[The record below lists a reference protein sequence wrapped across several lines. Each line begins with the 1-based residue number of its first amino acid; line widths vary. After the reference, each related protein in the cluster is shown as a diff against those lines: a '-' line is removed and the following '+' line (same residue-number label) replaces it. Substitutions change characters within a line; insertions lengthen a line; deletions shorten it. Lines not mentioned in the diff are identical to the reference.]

1 MPLRGSPLQAM
12 KHTISRLQLRA
23 LAPISVTSLLH
34 QHFVLP
40 HGTNIP
46 LVGWWHA
53 YVARSSY
60 VPVNKKMKFQP
71 NLPLP
76 RALSRKCTWSDT
88 RRANSKRS
96 LSLNSKLSCTKNN
109 TQRQLVEMIAW
120 LGLNDK
126 FPHNQTLT
134 GCTLKPHISK
144 QEKPDHLWALMFCNH
159 LWCTPPKDK
168 TGSIAQLS
176 VNTCKM
182 YTTEL
187 IVLDNLFNCSLL
199 NRFRYSLSKYLI
211 R

>member
-1 MPLRGSPLQAM
+1 MTCLCGAIIL
-12 KHTISRLQLRA
+12 
-23 LAPISVTSLLH
+23 
-34 QHFVLP
+34 
-40 HGTNIP
+40 
-46 LVGWWHA
+46 
-53 YVARSSY
+53 RSSQQEDE
-60 VPVNKKMKFQP
+60 VPTKF
-71 NLPLP
+71 
-76 RALSRKCTWSDT
+76 ACATCTFTWSDT
-88 RRANSKRS
+88 
-96 LSLNSKLSCTKNN
+96 NSKLSCTKNN